1 MPNTP
6 SAKKRLRQ
14 SQEQRVRNR
23 AVKSQLRA
31 LDRKVRE
38 AVAAGDSDTAAVAL
52 RDVSKRLDKA
62 GSKGVIHKNAV
73 ARRKS
78 RLTAA
83 VKKLKKA

>member
-14 SQEQRVRNR
+14 SQEQRLRNR
-23 AVKSQLRA
+23 GVKSQLRS

-38 AVAAGDSDTAAVAL
+38 AVAAGDVDGADAAVRVAA
-52 RDVSKRLDKA
+52 KRIDQA
-62 GSKGVIHKNAV
+62 SSKGVIHKNAA

-78 RLTAA
+78 RLQAA
-83 VKKLKKA
+83 IKKIKRG